1 MAISA
6 NNNKRFGALPL
17 PIEMDSHAAEGE
29 IMVGRTT
36 GHMYV
41 RSGGVNKSKT
51 VELENWINAYRPN
64 ALNWIRNG
72 GGDTLEEELVKEDW
86 VLNTDKAVSNGLTV
100 VEDSNK
106 HFKFIRADFHTH
118 AETGRWSLLAN
129 KMYTYFNF
137 KALKV
142 GIKLCLSV
150 TLRTNNNAKIT
161 FLVQRLDGSANI
173 LGFPQVQSTSEFTR
187 YELVTTLKD
196 GANEP
201 VLYIIADKESTILD
215 IKDIQL
221 EPGDRASA
229 HRASIFD
236 AMRRMEW
243 LDDKNK
249 GDLEKKIQQAISEC
263 KNYTNSEITK
273 LDNKIQ
279 TALRNAIT
287 ECKSYTD
294 SKHAQINS
302 RVDREIAEIH
312 KSLRNERAHIILG
325 NSDWTSYCEKNYGEI
340 TYSPEH
346 KGISCKN
353 SPSFFLN
360 KPISINQNSK
370 YYIKVSIKCISGRGV
385 FYCGVQSL
393 KDVNGELID
402 LSTDSCGSYNY
413 GVAGSNNYQE
423 PGNSYTYSCIYE
435 GYNPLAPQTGQH
447 NKFDP
452 YANYFRLIFLPNFAN
467 QEQGVAE
474 TIITSVEV
482 FEIPG
487 CLEDAISPV
496 DNSKNGLMTIAQ
508 KQKLDGIEDRAN
520 RYVHPDNDGSKHV
533 PATGTT
539 SDRKVLTAG
548 KNPGQFAWENLPT
561 DSGTLQGKHAND
573 FVWVNEEKKII
584 QSATSVANQN
594 MTSQYLQRNNALYTN
609 AINWNMG
616 YSGNTGY
623 LFIKTPIKNGEY
635 FTLNFSVYNFK
646 LGLANISLGG
656 YFIWDNGEYSY
667 HAYSD
672 NSNLT
677 SNEITILSFD
687 SRLVIRI
694 GTSST
699 LWQWAYLTVDT
710 LTTGWY
716 SPGDD
721 NYLRTAWSTDISPTA
736 IPSNNRLVK
745 TLRVNTYL
753 DAGTLDGLDSSYFA
767 KMLGDHVTTYT
778 NIPNANAAN
787 MKLRGNNE
795 DSWIMYDIT
804 SPIQNPFGL
813 YYRNTDSTLE
823 VAGQKP
829 LPMNSFAFIGGGA
842 LMHYMALSNG
852 DVYHKGKLESS
863 NIQLGEF
870 RIIKNQQEKCLDFLF
885 E

>member
-64 ALNWIRNG
+64 ALNWIRNS
-72 GGDTLEEELVKEDW
+72 GGDSLEQELVMRDW
-86 VLNTDKAVSNGLTV
+86 VLSTQTPVSGGLTV
-100 VEDSNK
+100 ETEPEKN
-106 HFKFIRADFHTH
+106 FKFIRTRFFTTAQ
-118 AETGRWSLLAN
+118 AGRWSVLSN
-129 KMYTYFNF
+129 RMYSYFNF
-137 KALKV
+137 KALDV
-142 GIKLCLSV
+142 GLKICLSI
-150 TLRTNNNAKIT
+150 TMRTNNSSKIY
-161 FLVQRLDGSANI
+161 FSVRHMNSENVIVEFPSVQTNG
-173 LGFPQVQSTSEFTR
+173 EFKR
-187 YELVTTLKD
+187 YEVVATLKA

-201 VLYIIADKESTILD
+201 VLYITTDGEDTILD
-215 IKDIQL
+215 IKDIQM

-229 HRASIFD
+229 HRISIFD
-236 AMRRMEW
+236 AMQRMEW

-325 NSDWTSYCEKNYGEI
+325 NSDWSNYVEGSEVVYDTSHQSMI
-340 TYSPEH
+340 T
-346 KGISCKN
+346 KGGQRTIVI
-353 SPSFFLN
+353 N
-360 KPISINQNSK
+360 KKISISSTSK
-370 YYIKVSIKCISGRGV
+370 YYIRINVVDLNGIGTFYAGVKCYNNNED
-385 FYCGVQSL
+385 FVQ
-393 KDVNGELID
+393 
-402 LSTDSCGSYNY
+402 TDKAMTFNY
-413 GVAGSNNYQE
+413 GIAAGERLQAGKEYTFSAIYQ
-423 PGNSYTYSCIYE
+423 
-435 GYNPLAPQTGQH
+435 GYNKPTEGITT
-447 NKFDP
+447 KFDP
-452 YANYFRLIFLPNFAN
+452 NSNFFNVVLLTNYDNTDVTAKTLIKSI
-467 QEQGVAE
+467 E
-474 TIITSVEV
+474 I

-533 PATGTT
+533 PATGTG
-539 SDRKVLTAG
+539 SNNKVLTAG
-548 KNPGQFAWENLPT
+548 SHPGEFAWKDLPT

-573 FVWVNEEKKII
+573 FVWVNEQKKSI
-584 QSATSVANQN
+584 QSASSTANQDLH
-594 MTSQYLQRNNALYTN
+594 TKYLQRNNAIYTN

-616 YSGNTGY
+616 STGSTGFLY
-623 LFIKTPIKNGEY
+623 IKTPVANGEY
-635 FTLNFSVYNFK
+635 FTINFTLYNYK
-646 LGLANISLGG
+646 IGIANISVGG
-656 YFIWDNGEYSY
+656 YYVSNNGNFNYY
-667 HAYSD
+667 AYSD
-672 NSNLT
+672 NASLT
-677 SNEITILSFD
+677 SYNIAIMTDSNE
-687 SRLVIRI
+687 RLIIRV
-694 GTSST
+694 GYSSSS
-699 LWQWAYLTVDT
+699 WQWSYITVDS

-716 SPGDD
+716 TPGNDEFI
-721 NYLRTAWSTDISPTA
+721 RTAWSTEITA
-736 IPSNNRLVK
+736 SESGK
-745 TLRVNTYL
+745 TLLKNIRINTNL
-753 DAGTLDGLDSSYFA
+753 DAGTLDGYDYTFFA

-813 YYRNTDSTLE
+813 YYRNTDSTLS
-823 VAGQKP
+823 VSGQKP

-842 LMHYMALSNG
+842 LMHYMALSSG

>member
-64 ALNWIRNG
+64 ALNWIRNSG
-72 GGDTLEEELVKEDW
+72 GYSLEQELVMRDW
-86 VLNTDKAVSNGLTV
+86 VLSTQTPVSGGLTV
-100 VEDSNK
+100 ETEPEKN
-106 HFKFIRADFHTH
+106 FKFIRTRFFTTAQ
-118 AETGRWSLLAN
+118 AGRWSVLSN
-129 KMYTYFNF
+129 RMYSYFNF
-137 KALKV
+137 KALDV
-142 GIKLCLSV
+142 GLKICLSI
-150 TLRTNNNAKIT
+150 TMRTNNSSKIY
-161 FLVQRLDGSANI
+161 FSVRHMNSENVIVEFPSVQTNG
-173 LGFPQVQSTSEFTR
+173 EFKR
-187 YELVTTLKD
+187 YEVVATLKA

-201 VLYIIADKESTILD
+201 VLYITTDGEDTILD
-215 IKDIQL
+215 IKDIQM

-229 HRASIFD
+229 HRVSIFD
-236 AMRRMEW
+236 AMQRMEW

-287 ECKSYTD
+287 ECKNYTD
-294 SKHAQINS
+294 NKHTEING
-302 RVDREIAEIH
+302 RVDREVAQIH
-312 KSLRNERAHIILG
+312 KSLRNERAHLILG
-325 NSDWTSYCEKNYGEI
+325 NSDWTSYCNIIDTNANVAYENGYVVINNPARVE
-340 TYSPEH
+340 
-346 KGISCKN
+346 
-353 SPSFFLN
+353 LM
-360 KPISINQNSK
+360 KPISISEHSK
-370 YYIKVSIKCISGRGV
+370 YYIRVRVQKVSGNGS
-385 FYCGVQSL
+385 FYCGVKSL
-393 KDVNGELID
+393 NNNLENV
-402 LSTDSCGSYNY
+402 STDTQYAYNY
-413 GVAGSNNYQE
+413 GLAAGQTLVDGRDYTFSAIYQGFNE
-423 PGNSYTYSCIYE
+423 PDPAQSAS
-435 GYNPLAPQTGQH
+435 

-452 YANYFRLIFLPNFAN
+452 TATFFNIIFWANY
-467 QEQGVAE
+467 QSTTGGK
-474 TIITSVEV
+474 IIIKSIEI

-533 PATGTT
+533 PATGTG
-539 SDRKVLTAG
+539 SNNKVLTAG
-548 KNPGQFAWENLPT
+548 SHPGEFAWKDLPT

-573 FVWVNEEKKII
+573 FVWVNEQKKSI
-584 QSATSVANQN
+584 QSASSTANQDLH
-594 MTSQYLQRNNALYTN
+594 TKYLQRNNAIYTN

-616 YSGNTGY
+616 STGSTGFLY
-623 LFIKTPIKNGEY
+623 IKTPVANGEY
-635 FTLNFSVYNFK
+635 FTINFTLYNYK
-646 LGLANISLGG
+646 IGIANISVGG
-656 YFIWDNGEYSY
+656 YYVSNNGNFNYY
-667 HAYSD
+667 AYSD
-672 NSNLT
+672 NASLT
-677 SNEITILSFD
+677 SYNIAIMTDSNE
-687 SRLVIRI
+687 RLIIRV
-694 GTSST
+694 GYSSSS
-699 LWQWAYLTVDT
+699 WQWSYITVDS

-716 SPGDD
+716 TPGNDEFI
-721 NYLRTAWSTDISPTA
+721 RTAWSTEITA
-736 IPSNNRLVK
+736 SESGK
-745 TLRVNTYL
+745 TLLNNIRINTNL
-753 DAGTLDGLDSSYFA
+753 DAGTLDGYDYTFFA

-804 SPIQNPFGL
+804 SPIQNPFGM
-813 YYRNTDSTLE
+813 YYRNTDSTLN
-823 VAGQKP
+823 VSGQKP

-842 LMHYMALSNG
+842 LMHYMALSSG

>member
-64 ALNWIRNG
+64 ALNWIRNS
-72 GGDTLEEELVKEDW
+72 GGDSLEQELVMRDW
-86 VLNTDKAVSNGLTV
+86 VLSTQTPVSGGLTV
-100 VEDSNK
+100 ETEPEKN
-106 HFKFIRADFHTH
+106 FKFIRTRFFTTAQ
-118 AETGRWSLLAN
+118 AGRWSVLSN
-129 KMYTYFNF
+129 RMYSYFNF
-137 KALKV
+137 KALDV
-142 GIKLCLSV
+142 GLKICLSI
-150 TLRTNNNAKIT
+150 TMRTNNSSKIY
-161 FLVQRLDGSANI
+161 FSVRHMNSENVIVEFPSVQTNG
-173 LGFPQVQSTSEFTR
+173 EFKR
-187 YELVTTLKD
+187 YEVVATLKA

-201 VLYIIADKESTILD
+201 VLYITTDGEDTILD
-215 IKDIQL
+215 IKDIQM

-229 HRASIFD
+229 HRVSIFD
-236 AMRRMEW
+236 AMQRMEW

-325 NSDWTSYCEKNYGEI
+325 NSDWSNYVEGSEVVYDTSHQSMI
-340 TYSPEH
+340 T
-346 KGISCKN
+346 KGGQRTIVI
-353 SPSFFLN
+353 N
-360 KPISINQNSK
+360 KKISISSTSK
-370 YYIKVSIKCISGRGV
+370 YYIRINVVDLNGIGTFYAGVKCYNNNED
-385 FYCGVQSL
+385 FVQ
-393 KDVNGELID
+393 
-402 LSTDSCGSYNY
+402 TDKAMTFNY
-413 GVAGSNNYQE
+413 GIAAGERLQAGKEYTFSAIYQ
-423 PGNSYTYSCIYE
+423 
-435 GYNPLAPQTGQH
+435 GYNKPTEGITT
-447 NKFDP
+447 KFDP
-452 YANYFRLIFLPNFAN
+452 NSNFFNVVLLTNYDNTDVTAKTLIKSI
-467 QEQGVAE
+467 E
-474 TIITSVEV
+474 I

-533 PATGTT
+533 PATGTG
-539 SDRKVLTAG
+539 SNNKVLTAG
-548 KNPGQFAWENLPT
+548 SHPGEFAWKDLPT

-573 FVWVNEEKKII
+573 FVWVNEQKKSI
-584 QSATSVANQN
+584 QSASSTANQDLH
-594 MTSQYLQRNNALYTN
+594 TKYLQRNNAIYTN

-616 YSGNTGY
+616 STGSTGFLY
-623 LFIKTPIKNGEY
+623 IKTPVANGEY
-635 FTLNFSVYNFK
+635 FTINFTLYNYK
-646 LGLANISLGG
+646 IGIANISVGG
-656 YFIWDNGEYSY
+656 YYVSNNGNFNYY
-667 HAYSD
+667 AYSD
-672 NSNLT
+672 NASLT
-677 SNEITILSFD
+677 SYNIAIMTDSNE
-687 SRLVIRI
+687 RLIIRV
-694 GTSST
+694 GYSSSS
-699 LWQWAYLTVDT
+699 WQWSYITVDS

-716 SPGDD
+716 TPGNDEFI
-721 NYLRTAWSTDISPTA
+721 RTAWSTEITA
-736 IPSNNRLVK
+736 SESGK
-745 TLRVNTYL
+745 TLLKNIRINTNL
-753 DAGTLDGLDSSYFA
+753 DAGTLDGYDYTFFA

-804 SPIQNPFGL
+804 SPIQNPFGM
-813 YYRNTDSTLE
+813 YYRNTDSTLN
-823 VAGQKP
+823 VSGQKP

-842 LMHYMALSNG
+842 LMHYMALSSG